1 MRREILLPFLG
12 DRSYL
17 QLTTVLQALLPFATG
32 FQEFS
37 FRIPTPLLANRLLL
51 ETGDETHPP
60 PAASCQ
66 LWWMDSRSTRR
77 WISVSTASALVVGNR
92 VTYPEEEIVMGWT
105 QVKSESEAS
114 LKTPSGATVFEA
126 LIALNKA
133 FLSVFAPLSDDEQF
147 LATRVDLK
155 SPIPSDATIRVRHV
169 KLVGG
174 RHHICKVFL
183 DDVHSGMIYFARQK
197 RIAAT

>member
-1 MRREILLPFLG
+1 MRREILLPFIG

-17 QLTTVLQALLPFATG
+17 HGTTVLHALLPFATG

-37 FRIPTPLLANRLLL
+37 FRIPSPLLANRLLL
-51 ETGDETHPP
+51 ETGDETHNP
-60 PAASCQ
+60 PATSCQ
-66 LWWMDSRSTRR
+66 LWWMDSRSTRK
-77 WISVSTASALVVGNR
+77 WIAVSTASALVVGNR
-92 VTYPEEEIVMGWT
+92 VAYPEDEIVTGWT
-105 QVKSESEAS
+105 QVKSEAS

-155 SPIPSDATIRVRHV
+155 SPIPSDAAIRVRHV

-183 DDVHSGMIYFARQK
+183 DDVDSGMIYFARQK
-197 RIAAT
+197 QIAAA

>member
-1 MRREILLPFLG
+1 LIVHRELLLPFLG
-12 DRSYL
+12 GRSYL
-17 QLTTVLQALLPFATG
+17 HGTTILQALLPFATG

-37 FRIPTPLLANRLLL
+37 FRIPSPLLVNRLSL
-51 ETGDETHPP
+51 ETGDETQTP

-66 LWWMDSRSTRR
+66 LWWTDFRKARK
-77 WISVSTASALVVGNR
+77 WISASAGIISVLNNR
-92 VTYPEEEIVMGWT
+92 VAYPENEIVTGWS
-105 QVKSESEAS
+105 QIKSEAS
-114 LKTPSGATVFEA
+114 LKTPPGATVFEA

-147 LATRVDLK
+147 LATRIDLK
-155 SPIPSDATIRVRHV
+155 APIPSDATIRVRHI

-183 DDVHSGMIYFARQK
+183 DDVDSGLIYFVRQK
-197 RIAAT
+197 RIAAP

>member
-1 MRREILLPFLG
+1 MVRRELVLPFIG
-12 DRSYL
+12 NRSYL
-17 QLTTVLQALLPFATG
+17 HGTTVLQALLPFATD
-32 FQEFS
+32 FREFS
-37 FRIPTPLLANRLLL
+37 FRIPSPLWINHLFL
-51 ETGDETHPP
+51 ETGDENRSP

-66 LWWMDSRSTRR
+66 LGWIDHKGARK
-77 WISVSTASALVVGNR
+77 WISVSAGSASVPGNR
-92 VTYPEEEIVMGWT
+92 VAYPEEEIVMGWL
-105 QVKSESEAS
+105 QIASEAS

-133 FLSVFAPLSDDEQF
+133 FLSVYAPLSNDEQF

-155 SPIPSDATIRVRHV
+155 SPIPSDATVRVRHL

-183 DDVHSGMIYFARQK
+183 DDVDSGMIYFARQR
-197 RIAAT
+197 RISAT